1 MIGMTT
7 LAPKKLLALSTLFA
21 LFAITACRPEP
32 SAQPVAPQQQQP
44 QQQQWQPQGA
54 WPQQQQQPQQP
65 QQLGWLPPA
74 SANLAQPD
82 ALSIAL
88 TDRINAYRVSRGLPS
103 IPRSRA
109 LGIVATNHARDLA
122 KNYRGGG
129 DSCNLHSWSQSN
141 VWSGCCY
148 TPDHAQAKCMWQK
161 PRELTGFPAQG
172 YEISAMST
180 GTLDPD
186 GALQIWQGSPG
197 HHAVILSQGEWG
209 SSPWRSIGAAIYGGF
224 AVAWFAHEPDGAGG
238 Y

>member
-1 MIGMTT
+1 MTRHAGTALCT
-7 LAPKKLLALSTLFA
+7 LAILGAV
-21 LFAITACRPEP
+21 ACRPEP
-32 SAQPVAPQQQQP
+32 AV
-44 QQQQWQPQGA
+44 
-54 WPQQQQQPQQP
+54 QQPQQP
-65 QQLGWLPPA
+65 QQWQPQGPPQWQPPQQPQQPQQNQLGVLPPA
-74 SANLAQPD
+74 NGNLAQPD

-109 LGIVATNHARDLA
+109 LGIVAANHVRDLA

-129 DSCNLHSWSQSN
+129 DSCNLHSWSQSSL
-141 VWSGCCY
+141 WSGCCY

-186 GALQIWQGSPG
+186 AALQIWQGSPG